1 MTMRT
6 RLDAITI
13 RGFKTFQGLEEFRP
27 GRLAVLIGP
36 NGSGKSNFASF
47 FTMMSRALA
56 DEDGFRVFVARQ
68 GGASKLLHDGPSKT
82 PVAVAVLNLS
92 TPLGKSQYSFRLL
105 YAAGDTLIFAQE
117 YHANVGSHSDPPMRW
132 QGEDRIADNGS
143 EEQRESGYPFP
154 ALLIHAVDKLG
165 TGATRDFLKG
175 VSVYHFNN
183 TSAVARIQAKWKVSD
198 NRSLKEDGG
207 NIAPVLLRLKQE
219 DGGYYYRRIVETI
232 RLILPTFSDFDL
244 QPEYGH
250 VLLQWRERNSDLL
263 FDVSQASD
271 GMLRAICLTT
281 LLLQPEERL
290 PDLLILDEPELG
302 LHPYAIEVIGG
313 LIHAASVNTQVIV
326 ATQSTALVDCFDP
339 EDIVVVDRNER
350 ASTFR
355 RLDPDPLEEWFEDY
369 SLSELWQKNVIGG
382 RP

>member
-1 MTMRT
+1 MRT
-6 RLDAITI
+6 TLDQITL
-13 RGFKTFQGLEEFRP
+13 RGFKTFQALEEFRP
-27 GRLAVLIGP
+27 GRLSVLIGA

-47 FTMMSRALA
+47 FTMMRRALA
-56 DEDGFRVFVARQ
+56 DDDGFPVFVAEQ

-82 PVAVAVLNLS
+82 SEAVAALNLS
-92 TPLGKSQYSFRLL
+92 TPLGKTRYSIQLRH
-105 YAAGDTLIFAQE
+105 AAGDTLIFANE
-117 YHANVGSHSDPPMRW
+117 HHTNIGSCPELPARW
-132 QGEDRIADNGS
+132 LSEDYIADDV
-143 EEQRESGYPFP
+143 EHRKSGYPIP
-154 ALLIHAVDKLG
+154 TLLIHAADELG
-165 TGATRDFLKG
+165 IDATRDFLKG

-183 TSAVARIQAKWKVSD
+183 TSAVARMKTKWQVGD
-198 NRSLKEDGG
+198 NRALKEDGG

-219 DGGYYYRRIVETI
+219 GDGYYYRRIVETI

-250 VLLQWRERNSDLL
+250 VLLKWRERNSDLL

-281 LLLQPEERL
+281 LLLLPEERL
-290 PDLLILDEPELG
+290 PDLLILDGPELG
-302 LHPYAIEVIGG
+302 LHPYAINVIGG
-313 LIHAASVNTQVIV
+313 LIGAASINTQVIV

-339 EDIVVVDRNER
+339 EEIVVADRNER

-355 RLDPDPLEEWFEDY
+355 RLDLDALNEWLEAY
-369 SLSELWQKNVIGG
+369 SLSELWQKNVLGG

>member
-1 MTMRT
+1 MRT
-6 RLDAITI
+6 TLDEITI
-13 RGFKTFQGLEEFRP
+13 RGFKTFQGLEKFRP

-56 DEDGFRVFVARQ
+56 AEDGFRIFVAQQ

-82 PVAVAVLNLS
+82 PEAEAVLNLS

-105 YAAGDTLIFAQE
+105 YAAGDTLIFPHE
-117 YHANVGSHSDPPMRW
+117 HHSNKGSNSEQTVRW
-132 QGEDRIADNGS
+132 QAKDSAASNT
-143 EEQRESGYPFP
+143 EQRESGYSFP
-154 ALLIHAVDKLG
+154 TLLIHAADGLP
-165 TGATRDFLKG
+165 TGATKDFLKG

-183 TSAVARIQAKWKVSD
+183 TSAVARIQTKWKVSD
-198 NRSLKEDGG
+198 NRALKEDGG

-271 GMLRAICLTT
+271 GMLRAICLIT

-313 LIHAASVNTQVIV
+313 LIHAASVNTQVIA
-326 ATQSTALVDCFDP
+326 ATQSTTLVDCFAP

-355 RLDPDPLEEWFEDY
+355 RLDPESLDEWFEDY
-369 SLSELWQKNVIGG
+369 SLSELWQKNVIEGN
-382 RP
+382 P

>member
-1 MTMRT
+1 MRT
-6 RLDAITI
+6 TLDQITL
-13 RGFKTFQGLEEFRP
+13 RGFKIFQGLEEFRP
-27 GRLAVLIGP
+27 ERLSVLIGA

-47 FTMMSRALA
+47 FTMMRRALE
-56 DEDGFRVFVARQ
+56 DEDGFPIFVATQ

-82 PVAVAVLNLS
+82 SKAEAVLNLS
-92 TPLGKSQYSFRLL
+92 TPVGKSHYSFHLR

-117 YHANVGSHSDPPMRW
+117 YHANVGSSSDPTARW
-132 QGEDRIADNGS
+132 LAEDRIADN
-143 EEQRESGYPFP
+143 EDHRKSGYPIP
-154 ALLIHAVDKLG
+154 ALLIGGTGLAV
-165 TGATRDFLKG
+165 GATRNFLKG

-183 TSAVARIQAKWKVSD
+183 TSAVARMKTKWQVGD
-198 NRSLKEDGG
+198 NRELKEDGG

-219 DGGYYYRRIVETI
+219 DGGYYYQRIVNNI

-250 VLLQWRERNSDLL
+250 VLLRWRERNSDML

-271 GMLRAICLTT
+271 GMLRVICLIT
-281 LLLQPEERL
+281 LLLQPAARL

-302 LHPYAIEVIGG
+302 LHPYAINVIGG
-313 LIHAASVNTQVIV
+313 LIGAASVKTQVIA

-339 EDIVVVDRNER
+339 EDIVVVERNER

-355 RLDPDPLEEWFEDY
+355 RLDLDALNEWLEAY
-369 SLSELWQKNVIGG
+369 SLSELWQKNVLGG